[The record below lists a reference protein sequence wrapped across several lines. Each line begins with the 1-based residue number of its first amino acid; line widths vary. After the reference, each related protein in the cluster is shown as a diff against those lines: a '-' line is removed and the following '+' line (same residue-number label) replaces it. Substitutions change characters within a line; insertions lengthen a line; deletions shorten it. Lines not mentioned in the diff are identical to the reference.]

1 MKSTEPRDSNLESPH
16 ASDRKSYKLRSLGI
30 ASMVIGGAI
39 AITSAMTSLVQAQ
52 TTQVPSKPLDAG
64 ACPSATNAA
73 MRHNQGMSTHMM
85 MMTGEA
91 ADRHFIEMMI
101 PHHDGAVKMADL
113 ALKRSK
119 NADVLKLA
127 AAIKRDQV
135 LEITQMRDW
144 YKQWYKADVPDMSS
158 HSMKPSNH
166 NMMGMNG
173 GKMGMGN
180 MTGMPSNRMDKMGMG
195 NMMSTDLKKLET
207 AKDSDFDKTFLAEM
221 IPHHKMALMMSN
233 MIVDSDRPELRTLA
247 QNILRSQSQEI
258 DQMRGWYSNIR

>member
-1 MKSTEPRDSNLESPH
+1 MKSTEPRDSNLECTH
-16 ASDRKSYKLRSLGI
+16 TSDRQSYKLRSLGI

-39 AITSAMTSLVQAQ
+39 AITGLMTNLAQAQ
-52 TTQVPSKPLDAG
+52 STKPKPFAAG
-64 ACPSATNAA
+64 ACPSDTNAA
-73 MRHNQGMSTHMM
+73 MMSQRGMSNHMM

-101 PHHDGAVKMADL
+101 PHHDGAAKMADL

-127 AAIKRDQV
+127 TAIKRDQV
-135 LEITQMRDW
+135 LEITQMRDL
-144 YKQWYKADVPDMSS
+144 YKQWYKVDVPDMAS
-158 HSMKPSNH
+158 HSKNPSNH

-180 MTGMPSNRMDKMGMG
+180 MTAKPNPMMGKMGM

-207 AKDSDFDKTFLAEM
+207 AKDSDFDKAFLAEM

-233 MIVDSDRPELRTLA
+233 MVVDSDRPEMRKLA

>member
-1 MKSTEPRDSNLESPH
+1 MKSTEPRDSNLENLPV
-16 ASDRKSYKLRSLGI
+16 SDRKSHRLWILGC
-30 ASMVIGGAI
+30 AGMVAAI

-52 TTQVPSKPLDAG
+52 TQNPLKKPLDAG
-64 ACPSATNAA
+64 ACPNATNAA
-73 MRHNQGMSTHMM
+73 IRTNQGMPNPMM
-85 MMTGEA
+85 MSGEF

-127 AAIKRDQV
+127 AAIKRDQT
-135 LEITQMRDW
+135 LEIAQMRAW
-144 YKQWYKADVPDMSS
+144 YKDWYKADVPDMPSRP
-158 HSMKPSNH
+158 MKSSNH
-166 NMMGMNG
+166 MMGMNH

-180 MTGMPSNRMDKMGMG
+180 MMGMS
-195 NMMSTDLKKLET
+195 MMATDLKTLET
-207 AKDSDFDKTFLAEM
+207 ATDGDFDKEFLAEM

-233 MIVDSDRPELRTLA
+233 MIVDSDRPEMRKLA

-258 DQMRGWYSNIR
+258 DQMQGWYSNIR

>member
-16 ASDRKSYKLRSLGI
+16 ANDRKSYKLRSLGI

-52 TTQVPSKPLDAG
+52 TTQVPARPLDAG

-73 MRHNQGMSTHMM
+73 MMPQQGMSNHMM

-135 LEITQMRDW
+135 VEITQMRDW
-144 YKQWYKADVPDMSS
+144 YKQWYKADVPDMSI

-180 MTGMPSNRMDKMGMG
+180 MTGMPSNRMGKMGMG
-195 NMMSTDLKKLET
+195 NIMSTNFNKLET